1 MRYTIAAALGLA
13 LAALLA
19 LAPVDTCP
27 REVTE
32 IGAVVISVN
41 GNVTTFRD
49 RNGGTWVHDNF
60 TPTRDYYMLVV
71 DNMGTSYPYDDIILS
86 LSED

>member
-1 MRYTIAAALGLA
+1 MKRIITTVLA

-19 LAPVDTCP
+19 LAPADTCP
-27 REVTE
+27 REATE
-32 IGAVVISVN
+32 IGAAVVSVN

-60 TPTRDYYMLVV
+60 TATRDYYMLVI
-71 DNMGTSYPYDDIILS
+71 DNMGTSYPYDDTIIS